1 MRFLTAVA
9 LALVMLWVP
18 VDGVAQQSA
27 LQDDPLRGTSR
38 VFSRVL
44 LSMTESIPEERV
56 AEFEEEIQDAFD
68 LGLLRAGIELN
79 QQDPERLGPVLLNC
93 EALVLLAA
101 GIPGTSVPYML
112 VTSGVYLEEIMPA
125 EARLDPVP
133 PGTNFWLVQTWKGL
147 RDLRYQPLPD
157 FSGTE
162 IGEFCADQFLTA
174 WRRANN

>member
-27 LQDDPLRGTSR
+27 LQDHPQLRGISR
-38 VFSRVL
+38 VFSRVS

-79 QQDPERLGPVLLNC
+79 QQDPERLGPVLLIC
-93 EALVLLAA
+93 EALVLLAD
-101 GIPGTSVPYML
+101 G
-112 VTSGVYLEEIMPA
+112 
-125 EARLDPVP
+125 
-133 PGTNFWLVQTWKGL
+133 N
-147 RDLRYQPLPD
+147 
-157 FSGTE
+157 
-162 IGEFCADQFLTA
+162 
-174 WRRANN
+174 